1 MVTSQASEI
10 RQRVETAKERRKRI
24 NDDMIMHTNGS
35 CIVSKRSVEKVYH
48 GEDHGFLRHFVQKFQ
63 RRSPLINRGYWL
75 RMRAVEHA
83 VRTFLSNHPHENT
96 CIVNLGCGYDT
107 LPFKFLAK
115 EPQLCE
121 HSKFIDVDYRK
132 LLEKKCEVI
141 GAKDCF
147 RGLCG
152 QVESDVQTQNV
163 LFDSNQYAAIA
174 ADLQSESDLQQLKQ
188 ILNAQDGRLL
198 FIAEVSMTYMA
209 PTDANNVIKW
219 ASSFPKATFSLLE
232 QYLPLGESHRF
243 AETMLQHFSKLQ
255 SPIRCA
261 LTSPSLED
269 QKQRFTA
276 NGWTE
281 VSASSL
287 WSFWTDDNSI
297 SAEERSLLDEVEPFD
312 EWEEFILYA
321 RHYFLLTAQGPLQ
334 EFGEANSE
342 LSGPKPRQHSTNTQ
356 DNSLFCKVQQ
366 PSRGHS
372 PRRLFAGSLAT
383 AERIVCNGG
392 YGPQGRLQSSDA
404 ITKAIA
410 QDSSMAMV
418 ADAGHALEHETAC
431 HTITRLKSGSHL
443 LVGGRLSPAKARSE
457 CLVTTGDSWRH
468 VENLPTGRYRHSTVV
483 WGEGVLVIG
492 GKLDS
497 GRLAEDW
504 LFWEA
509 ERGWSKVTIIGDMP
523 PLRYGACA
531 SELSMDF
538 TQTSSAQCSAILL
551 GGMSWDGRILEDVWQ
566 IDLLSQVPSAGPMV
580 RCWQPTMRFSGPSV
594 DVFRFGAVLTPQRDE
609 LFMTGG
615 VGNGQDDSHE
625 SELLRLN
632 NHFEVIAHRIL
643 PCRNDPAPRSTFIG
657 HQVSSVGPNTLVI
670 YGGGANCFSFGSF
683 WNEDII
689 TLDTRPGVKPI
700 TPWVPVQAN
709 ELDPSKT
716 NSGRPDPRNARRN
729 FNVTNTPSE
738 YPLPIKRDHVGTAA
752 DFQSIIAQRN
762 PAIIEQLDIGEC
774 CNKWTSQ
781 YLIDSI
787 GRETAVTVHC
797 AEEDNM
803 SFLDKNFSYVKKP
816 FGSFMDSIE
825 QGGREYMRS
834 ISSSKPSEKATNLEH
849 DFPAIATD
857 FQLPSELAFV
867 MANVLCQ
874 IRGTKRLLLYAPREV
889 SNLQFPPGSSSS
901 KLIPWTED
909 HGLSPSLRD
918 VPALEANLEPG
929 DVLFIP
935 PLWAHTA
942 SPMGGMS
949 VAVNVF
955 FKDMDTGYAVGR
967 DVYGNRDLQAYE
979 NGRKDVD
986 RIVRSFKRLPAPCSR
1001 FYLQRLADE
1010 LSEAAEKR

>member
-24 NDDMIMHTNGS
+24 NDDMIMH
-35 CIVSKRSVEKVYH
+35 
-48 GEDHGFLRHFVQKFQ
+48 
-63 RRSPLINRGYWL
+63 
-75 RMRAVEHA
+75 
-83 VRTFLSNHPHENT
+83 
-96 CIVNLGCGYDT
+96 
-107 LPFKFLAK
+107 FLAK

-372 PRRLFAGSLAT
+372 PRRLFAGFLAT

-867 MANVLCQ
+867 TERMHSNPLRISGPVAMWLHYDVMANVLCQ